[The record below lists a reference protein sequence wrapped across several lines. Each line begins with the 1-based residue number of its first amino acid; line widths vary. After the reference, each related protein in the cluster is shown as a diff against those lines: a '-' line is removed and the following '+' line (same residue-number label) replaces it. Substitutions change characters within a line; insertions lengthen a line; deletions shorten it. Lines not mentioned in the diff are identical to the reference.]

1 MSPQEQQARVVVLA
15 QALENS
21 APPGR
26 WVNADQQERATQA
39 ALLASRPDAG
49 ANGTPLA
56 AADLVYLRA
65 EALVKSATA
74 DHPALALL
82 ERPRPWWHWLAVA
95 VPVVAL
101 LLGVATDRV
110 GNPHRVDLLS
120 VPLLTVIFWNLMTY
134 VWLAAGLLW
143 RGKRGTDRASF
154 LVTLLHRADAGSVSL
169 PAAWTNSWRGR
180 HRAALAGV
188 SGLFF
193 LHWHRLT
200 EQRTV
205 YRCKKVLHLA
215 AAAWGAGVA
224 LSLIGRGLVVEY
236 RVGWE
241 STFLQVPHVH
251 AILEA
256 LFWPLTVLFSVT
268 PFTVDEVAVLRN
280 FAVPGEAGD
289 RWVYLYAGLLGLVV
303 IVPRLLLAGWSTWRA
318 RALSRAVH
326 IDLDQPYYQDLL
338 SRLRP
343 ARLTIG
349 LFAGDTYTAARLL
362 RLLRQTADDPVAQH
376 LVISSAEG
384 DQLRWIEEPDGAV
397 PVDAVLRV
405 SVHMYRPP
413 VPQVWAA
420 KPIAEP
426 GLELLGQTW
435 LQMPRIFDALG
446 PCLPPAAAHGFARLT
461 KQWEHRNGQCFEQ
474 SMSRLAA
481 YLLSVT
487 SQLEGSLSADTL
499 AQARDQLLLQ
509 LFELHKLDGAAGRA
523 LEEKLAQKYL
533 AVAGRSGNSAMG
545 KPQSSAAGAAA
556 GATMGGA
563 VDLATAGLTLGAGA
577 ALGGLLG
584 AGVGWVIAARK
595 KKELAGATMLALTQ
609 AALLLYLEVANTTRV
624 QAQGDD
630 PRAAWQKAIES
641 AVRQQWTALE
651 SLWTAVRDSNGGDK
665 GDGAGDDGALT
676 GAAAELTRL
685 LTTTVQSLLGA
696 LYPLPTPPFTR
707 V

>member
-1 MSPQEQQARVVVLA
+1 MSPQEQQARVAVLA

-26 WVNADQQERATQA
+26 LVDPDQQERATLA
-39 ALLASRPDAG
+39 ALLASRPGAG
-49 ANGTPLA
+49 ANGTPIT

-65 EALVKSATA
+65 AALVKSATA
-74 DHPALALL
+74 DHAALALL
-82 ERPRPWWHWLAVA
+82 ERPRPWWHWLTVA
-95 VPVVAL
+95 VPLVAL

-120 VPLLTVIFWNLMTY
+120 VPLLAVIFWNVLTY
-134 VWLAAGLLW
+134 AWLAAGLL
-143 RGKRGTDRASF
+143 RRSKRGHGQASF
-154 LVTLLHRADAGSVSL
+154 LTTLLHWVDSGSVSL
-169 PAAWTNSWRGR
+169 PGPWTNSWRGR
-180 HRAALAGV
+180 RHVALAEV

-200 EQRTV
+200 EQLTV
-205 YRCKKVLHLA
+205 YRGKKVLHLA
-215 AAAWGAGVA
+215 AAAWGAGIA

-241 STFLQVPHVH
+241 STFLQVQHVH
-251 AILEA
+251 AILEV
-256 LFWPLTVLFSVT
+256 LFWPLTVLFSVA
-268 PFTVDEVAVLRN
+268 PFTVDEVAALRN
-280 FAVPGEAGD
+280 FAVPGEVGD
-289 RWVYLYAGLLGLVV
+289 RWVYLYAGLLGLIV
-303 IVPRLLLAGWSTWRA
+303 ILPRLVLAVWSAWRA

-326 IDLDQPYYQDLL
+326 IDLDQPYYQELL
-338 SRLRP
+338 LRLRP
-343 ARLTIG
+343 ARITVG
-349 LFAGDTYTAARLL
+349 LFAGDTRTATQLL
-362 RLLRQTADDPVAQH
+362 RLLRQTADDPLATH
-376 LVISSAEG
+376 LTISSAEG
-384 DQLRWIEEPDGAV
+384 DQLRWMEEPGV
-397 PVDAVLRV
+397 GSPVDAVLRL
-405 SVHMYRPP
+405 SADMYRPP
-413 VPQVWAA
+413 IPHAWAA

-446 PCLPPAAAHGFARLT
+446 PCLLPAAMPGFARLT
-461 KQWEHRNGQCFEQ
+461 KQWEHRNGRCFEQ
-474 SMSRLAA
+474 SMSRVAA

-487 SQLEGSLSADTL
+487 SQLDGSMSAETL

-509 LFELHKLDGAAGRA
+509 LFELHRLDGAAGRA

-533 AVAGRSGNSAMG
+533 VVSGRSGSSAMG

-609 AALLLYLEVANTTRV
+609 AALLLYLEVAHSTRV
-624 QAQGDD
+624 RAMEDD
-630 PRAAWQKAIES
+630 PRAAWQKAIDS
-641 AVRQQWTALE
+641 AVRQQGKAFE
-651 SLWTAVRDSNGGDK
+651 HIWTAVSDSNRGDK
-665 GDGAGDDGALT
+665 GDGDGDAIT
-676 GAAAELTRL
+676 VAAAELTKL
-685 LTTTVQSLLGA
+685 LSTTTQSLLGA
-696 LYPLPTPPFTR
+696 LYPLPSTPFTKA
-707 V
+707 